1 MVPSGLISF
10 RAHCGLTRH
19 LQAGPQGRCLS
30 FGVWG
35 RSCYPPEVTMVS
47 SRVQAYDEAT
57 QGKLRGDD
65 VDLVDK
71 RRWKAALQNARYHQ
85 VLRRYH
91 QRFVHSRQ
99 LQLHNM
105 VL

>member
-1 MVPSGLISF
+1 
-10 RAHCGLTRH
+10 
-19 LQAGPQGRCLS
+19 
-30 FGVWG
+30 
-35 RSCYPPEVTMVS
+35 MVS

-57 QGKLRGDD
+57 QDKFWGDD
-65 VDLVDK
+65 VDLLDK

-99 LQLHNM
+99 LQLHNL
-105 VL
+105 VLQRILAQALPPLGGRFLSDTSL